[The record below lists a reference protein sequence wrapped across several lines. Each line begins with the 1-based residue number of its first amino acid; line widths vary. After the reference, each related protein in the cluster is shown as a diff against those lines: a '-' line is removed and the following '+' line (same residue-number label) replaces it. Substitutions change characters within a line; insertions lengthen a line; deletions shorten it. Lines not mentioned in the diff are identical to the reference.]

1 MLLSAVALWVPRFQ
15 LSGTAAG
22 MNLQVFALPVLT
34 GNPIEMLTY
43 PQVFPSNSWSL
54 CANMLEK
61 IFLGNALL
69 KKDQLE
75 NYA

>member
-1 MLLSAVALWVPRFQ
+1 MLLSAVALQVPRFQ

-22 MNLQVFALPVLT
+22 MNLQVFALLVLT
-34 GNPIEMLTY
+34 GNPAEMLTH
-43 PQVFPSNSWSL
+43 PQVFESNSWSL

-69 KKDQLE
+69 KRTS
-75 NYA
+75 